1 MLKMQSF
8 NKITCDAFFNMFLQK
23 EVKRKDCLTVY
34 GHCNYF
40 AFLSDKNNAGKGQYT
55 EKKEYGR

>member
-23 EVKRKDCLTVY
+23 EVKRTEFNNRLPYWLWT
-34 GHCNYF
+34 
-40 AFLSDKNNAGKGQYT
+40 DKNNAGKGHYT